1 MQDIKVIIK
10 LRKFNI
16 TDLSR
21 PDFLFLRRL
30 RRGSQ
35 FTHRGVDVARRADT
49 RGRRRSW
56 HDRFRRRLVRT
67 IDFLKRP

>member
-21 PDFLFLRRL
+21 PDFLFLRQIAPAEANSLIGELTWHAGQAR
-30 RRGSQ
+30 
-35 FTHRGVDVARRADT
+35 VAADGHGMT
-49 RGRRRSW
+49 ASAEDSYAR
-56 HDRFRRRLVRT
+56 
-67 IDFLKRP
+67 